1 MLVDVVKSSRRALP
15 RAKRGSDRLWKQRRD
30 RERES
35 GQERGQEGNIQ
46 REKERERERERRR
59 EEMWTDRDRQLRQLR
74 SCFQPPQ
81 PPSPLSFSLPPTIS
95 LYFYFPLTQKH
106 TITATHTHTWR
117 LHFQGHSVSSISPPC
132 AVPCSGRLDKS
143 NTNHALTNGTT
154 KHPSRREDTHA
165 YGDIAIENSYQ

>member
-30 RERES
+30 TERERTR
-35 GQERGQEGNIQ
+35 ERPRRKHTAG
-46 REKERERERERRR
+46 KRERERERGAERR
-59 EEMWTDRDRQLRQLR
+59 CEQIGTDNWDNCAVA
-74 SCFQPPQ
+74 SNHHSPP
-81 PPSPLSFSLPPTIS
+81 PLSPFLFPPTIS